1 MLIRWKCADFYLGPE
16 ATLRTLPLR
25 EAEYMTATGTLLSVR
40 LTPCARERSIY
51 DPPWRCDRQSKSDP
65 PADNFPAAQRAAR

>member
-1 MLIRWKCADFYLGPE
+1 MAIDDS
-16 ATLRTLPLR
+16 
-25 EAEYMTATGTLLSVR
+25 GTQGCQSCQRQLNN
-40 LTPCARERSIY
+40 